1 FSAILATLLV
11 FVSVAVL
18 LFVVSLLFN
27 ALHFPI
33 GRVIERQ
40 RFAWAQAR
48 GRRGD
53 EYLQHG
59 DVARALEQFRSAF
72 YLELI
77 TSDRRLLTDVNNHHT
92 GLLSR
97 FIAVTEEIQG

>member
-1 FSAILATLLV
+1 MFSAILATLLV

-18 LFVVSLLFN
+18 LLIVSLPFN
-27 ALHFPI
+27 ALHWPI

-40 RFAWAQAR
+40 RFVRAQAH

-53 EYLQHG
+53 TYLKQG
-59 DVARALEQFRSAF
+59 DVARALDEFRSAF

-77 TSDRRLLTDVNNHHT
+77 ASDGSLLTDVHNHHT
-92 GLLSR
+92 SLLSR
-97 FIAVTEEIQG
+97 FIAVTEELQ